1 MLRPAHHPGAVRWLP
16 WWTGNA
22 APSAPDPRT
31 IGRPDGSPP
40 AGEAC
45 SQEGPGTAPAS
56 QGART
61 ELWVKENSGSPGD
74 LHNEADLQEAG
85 ARVPLCS
92 GEGLPAPRTAGQGQQ
107 LRCTDC
113 KCAGHL
119 SPPFSAS
126 PLLGMQVQRSKPG
139 WRGRAKASSPVPAHH
154 KQDLMLL
161 AQGRMRAHT
170 AAVLRNPNEP
180 AGS

>member
-1 MLRPAHHPGAVRWLP
+1 MVDWECCSISSRPQDHRAARWKPTCGRSLQS
-16 WWTGNA
+16 GRA
-22 APSAPDPRT
+22 RT
-31 IGRPDGSPP
+31 
-40 AGEAC
+40 
-45 SQEGPGTAPAS
+45 GTAPAS